1 MWNSKDVYYISDG
14 TGILAS
20 NLGRSLICQF
30 PGINFH
36 EEQFPFI
43 TTMADAKKTMAY
55 IRQHSGSR
63 SPLIFSTIMDPE
75 IIAVFKSPEV
85 NFFDGYAFFLEKL
98 EDCLEAEA
106 LRVPGFSRRVSNMD
120 MNRRVEAIHYCLEH
134 DDGTRVSGYDDAD
147 LILIGVSRAGKT
159 PISVYLA
166 SQLGLKTANFPL
178 TEEYLVPN
186 ELPDCIRQNIS
197 RAVGLTSTPEIL
209 HAVREKRYPDSRYAN
224 LATCRQE
231 LQQAAEIFLRHNIPV
246 ISTAGKSIE
255 ETATQALQALKLSM
269 HPDALPS

>member
-1 MWNSKDVYYISDG
+1 
-14 TGILAS
+14 
-20 NLGRSLICQF
+20 
-30 PGINFH
+30 
-36 EEQFPFI
+36 
-43 TTMADAKKTMAY
+43 MAY
-55 IRQHSGSR
+55 IQKHSGSR

-75 IIAVFKSPEV
+75 IIEVFKSPEV
-85 NFFDGYAFFLEKL
+85 VFFDGYAFFLEKL
-98 EDCLEAEA
+98 EDALEAQA

-134 DDGTRVSGYDDAD
+134 DDGTRMSGYDEAD
-147 LILIGVSRAGKT
+147 LILLGVSRSGKT

-166 SQLGLKTANFPL
+166 SQMGLKTANFPL
-178 TEEYLVPN
+178 TEEYLDQY
-186 ELPDCIRQNIS
+186 ELPDRIRNNIS

-231 LQQAAEIFLRHNIPV
+231 LQQATEIFLRYKIPM

-255 ETATQALQALKLSM
+255 ETATQAMQALKFSM
-269 HPDALPS
+269 QPDHLPA